1 MSVLLSVDGLKV
13 ELGGTTILHNIRFE
27 VNAGEVL
34 AIVGESGSGKTTLA
48 RAVAGLI
55 PTTAGEMDLDGSRLV
70 GLAPRAEPRVRTAIQ
85 MVFQNPEAALN
96 PRMAVRRL
104 IEEPMKLHRIPRAA
118 RKVRVDELLRQ
129 VGLTDEMAE
138 KHPHQLSGGQRQRVC
153 IARALAADP
162 SLLIADEALSALDV
176 SIQSQIINLFIDL
189 KKTLGLTYLFISHD
203 LAVVQHIADRVLVLF
218 AGNTVEEAGYES
230 FWAEPAH
237 PYTLSLMAASPVAD
251 PVMARAKRQEIRA
264 LPSVEAARVAQ
275 GCAYQ
280 KRCTFAADR
289 CAAEVPV
296 LRDIGGGHKA
306 ACHFAEA
313 VRERRRLAGPVAFPV
328 RGVEEPRSLR
338 A

>member
-1 MSVLLSVDGLKV
+1 MSVLLSVEGLKV
-13 ELGGTTILHNIRFE
+13 ELGGTTILHNIAFE
-27 VNAGEVL
+27 VEAGEVV

-55 PTTAGEMDLDGSRLV
+55 PTRAGEMTLDGRRLI
-70 GLAPRAEPRVRTAIQ
+70 GLAPRAEPKVRTAIQ

-104 IEEPMKLHRIPRAA
+104 IEEPMKLHHVPRAA
-118 RKVRVDELLRQ
+118 RRQRVDALLRQ
-129 VGLTDEMAE
+129 VGLTDEMAD

-218 AGNTVEEAGYES
+218 AGSTVEEAGHES
-230 FWAEPAH
+230 FWAAPAH

-251 PVMARAKRQEIRA
+251 PAAARAKRQEIRA
-264 LPSVEAARVAQ
+264 LPPVEAGRVLQ
-275 GCAYQ
+275 GCVYRP
-280 KRCTFAADR
+280 RCTFAADR
-289 CAAEVPV
+289 CAVEVPM
-296 LRDIGGGHKA
+296 LRDIGDGHKA

-313 VRERRRLAGPVAFPV
+313 VRETRRLAGAEPCPTFDIEA
-328 RGVEEPRSLR
+328 PRSLR